1 MNKEAQIPELTYP
14 LIKRAV
20 NGEPEALVEI
30 LRYYDTY
37 INSLVTYEITGP
49 DGQLHRHIDKDMKVQ
64 VQMKLVD
71 AIQEKWRELI

>member
-30 LRYYDTY
+30 LRYYDAY

-49 DGQLHRHIDKDMKVQ
+49 DGRLHRHIDEDMKVQ

-71 AIQEKWRELI
+71 AIQEKWRELL